1 MLFFVTVVV
10 NLAAVPVE
18 LTFGSDYAVY
28 KGGIL
33 SWAIPPG
40 GIFLLE

>member
-1 MLFFVTVVV
+1 MLFFVTVSSIF
-10 NLAAVPVE
+10 AAVPVE
-18 LTFGSDYAVY
+18 LTFGSAYAVY